1 MKKMLLTAAIA
12 FTSLI
17 ASAQFMV
24 VTTYDSEQEETMDQ
38 ITANMGVGFMVSDD
52 ITLGGVRSLDD
63 APPPSYEI
71 SVRYN
76 LAMMEGAYAMI
87 QMPTEDMSDNMKV
100 GLGMSFAV
108 WNSLYL
114 EPNYTMPVSEDSN
127 GDREGEFN
135 IGIGYRF

>member
-1 MKKMLLTAAIA
+1 
-12 FTSLI
+12 
-17 ASAQFMV
+17 
-24 VTTYDSEQEETMDQ
+24 
-38 ITANMGVGFMVSDD
+38 
-52 ITLGGVRSLDD
+52 
-63 APPPSYEI
+63 
-71 SVRYN
+71 
-76 LAMMEGAYAMI
+76 MEGAYAMI